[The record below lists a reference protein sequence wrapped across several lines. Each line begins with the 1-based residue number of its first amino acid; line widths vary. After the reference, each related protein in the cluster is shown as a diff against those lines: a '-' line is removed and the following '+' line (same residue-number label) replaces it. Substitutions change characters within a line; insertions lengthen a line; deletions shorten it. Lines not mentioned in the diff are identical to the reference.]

1 MISAISVRYAL
12 YVIVRVVLMFQWCIL
27 EVGVLSAFNAISVIG
42 VNHTINVL
50 SAFAMIV
57 HLVRIA
63 YYTLLVRVMFLYH
76 IHYMDEFNFLY
87 HFLRDSFFSSRCFIL
102 SLFEKIKSNAVIYKQ
117 RKNFRSYFHR
127 EEIMR
132 FHKFSKTLCI
142 IAGCIVIGT
151 TPAYAEDKINYSEIL
166 SPGSSYDMSD
176 LNNNASEYSW
186 AVSGNTSSETII
198 GPDGTL
204 VIGSDEEAETVTVAA
219 TSLQDAGTTNQYY
232 IKIDPSVSKVSS
244 THASEVKEPAHSA
257 KQEEVKKEKKEEI
270 DYSKLNQVI
279 SSYKNLDTSS
289 CHEADIKRMDAYV
302 DTAKELKGLDN
313 VSQDQIDACAN
324 RLSYAYSVLEQE
336 AYNALPFYERY
347 MTQLIVGAV
356 AAVGVVILLIFMLK
370 ILRKTKIEQDPEYA
384 AKVHAQKEQKRRQKN
399 AKNRG
404 PQKKR
409 KDSPS
414 FTASPENS
422 KPVYHA
428 NHSANTENMYQTQD
442 EHEQQ
447 WSGSSSGLY
456 PEDGDAGEEAT
467 TLLEEEGEETS
478 LLTSGM
484 TGVLVSQKT
493 NEEFYITKPETVIGK
508 ERKKVDIC
516 IANDPT
522 ISRRH
527 CCITIQNDQFY
538 LSDMG
543 SSNGTYFGGKKLVPQ
558 QPVKLQDGDR
568 FTISD
573 QTFLFHINEG

>member
-1 MISAISVRYAL
+1 MR
-12 YVIVRVVLMFQWCIL
+12 
-27 EVGVLSAFNAISVIG
+27 
-42 VNHTINVL
+42 
-50 SAFAMIV
+50 
-57 HLVRIA
+57 
-63 YYTLLVRVMFLYH
+63 
-76 IHYMDEFNFLY
+76 
-87 HFLRDSFFSSRCFIL
+87 
-102 SLFEKIKSNAVIYKQ
+102 SN
-117 RKNFRSYFHR
+117 
-127 EEIMR
+127 
-132 FHKFSKTLCI
+132 KFSKILCI

-151 TPAYAEDKINYSEIL
+151 APAYADQINYSEIL

-186 AVSGNTSSETII
+186 AVSGNTSSETLI

-219 TSLQDAGTTNQYY
+219 TSLQDAGTTSQYY

-244 THASEVKEPAHSA
+244 MHASEVKEPAHSA
-257 KQEEVKKEKKEEI
+257 KQEEVKKEKKKEI
-270 DYSKLNQVI
+270 DFSKLNQVI

-289 CHEADIKRMDAYV
+289 CQEADIKRMDAYV
-302 DTAKELKGLDN
+302 ETSKELKGLDN
-313 VSQDQIDACAN
+313 VSQDQIDACAS

-356 AAVGVVILLIFMLK
+356 AAVGIVILLIFMLK
-370 ILRKTKIEQDPEYA
+370 ILRKTKIERDPEYA
-384 AKVHAQKEQKRRQKN
+384 AKVRAQKEQKRRQEN

-409 KDSPS
+409 KDLSSSVVPS
-414 FTASPENS
+414 EKS
-422 KPVYHA
+422 KPIHQA
-428 NHSANTENMYQTQD
+428 NYSANTDNRYQTQD
-442 EHEQQ
+442 EYRQQ
-447 WSGSSSGLY
+447 WSGSGSGLY

-467 TLLEEEGEETS
+467 TLLEEQEETS

-516 IANDPT
+516 ITNDPT

-527 CCITIQNDQFY
+527 CCITIQNNQFY